1 MEMEDSEELMKEELR
16 ALVTDSE
23 KQKQENERL
32 KRLLY
37 EESTPIIDE
46 EVESF
51 LSDEGET
58 FCINIRE
65 KH

>member
-1 MEMEDSEELMKEELR
+1 MEESEELMKEELR
-16 ALVTDSE
+16 ALVTDCE

-46 EVESF
+46 EVEIF

-58 FCINIRE
+58 FCINIRG